1 MSGEEMYYALF
12 DIKQMLQEIE
22 YHLNEKDYLTS
33 EEEETIK
40 DIRKAEHQLDSVSDL
55 IEWLDDLGLVKG
67 DAA

>member
-1 MSGEEMYYALF
+1 MSGEDMYYALF

-22 YHLNEKDYLTS
+22 YRLNEKDYLTS